1 VKRAGPLPLMIV
13 GLGLA
18 LSLALMARMADAQ
31 QSAAPEAGAGVLED
45 PLTQPGLITPFT
57 CPTQRAG
64 VDFVGEGLRLKL
76 TGRCNQADV
85 FTAVGPII
93 RGLDLP
99 DGEVRLDVKAVSGLD
114 RVRFLIQVRLQPREG
129 GIPDGYAAAIEPG
142 LGRALIGKVISRQ
155 ITYMAEGTDLAG
167 RLSPDDWN
175 TIAFRLR
182 GPDMWL
188 LLNEQPILSAADV
201 ALDRGEVLLLIGR
214 LGGGPLR
221 LEDDP
226 NDMTEVAVVVRN
238 LRISGLALADGDP
251 ARAPTYQRP

>member
-1 VKRAGPLPLMIV
+1 VKRAGVAPLIIM
-13 GLGLA
+13 GLGLV
-18 LSLALMARMADAQ
+18 LSLALMAPMTDAQ
-31 QSAAPEAGAGVLED
+31 QSVAPEVGAVVLED

-76 TGRCNQADV
+76 TGRCAETIP
-85 FTAVGPII
+85 TAVVGAPI

-114 RVRFLIQVRLQPREG
+114 RVRFLIQGRNQPREG
-129 GIPDGYAAAIEPG
+129 GPPEGFVAAIEPG
-142 LGRALIGKVISRQ
+142 LGRAFIGKNSGGQ
-155 ITYMAEGTDLAG
+155 STITMEATDLAG
-167 RLSPDDWN
+167 RLSPDGWN
-175 TIAFRLR
+175 TLAFRLR

-188 LLNEQPILSAADV
+188 LLNDEPILSATDTAFE
-201 ALDRGEVLLLIGR
+201 RGGVLLLLGR
-214 LGGGPLR
+214 LGGGPIR

-226 NDMTEVAVVVRN
+226 NDLTEVAVVARN
-238 LRISGLALADGDP
+238 LRISGLAESDP